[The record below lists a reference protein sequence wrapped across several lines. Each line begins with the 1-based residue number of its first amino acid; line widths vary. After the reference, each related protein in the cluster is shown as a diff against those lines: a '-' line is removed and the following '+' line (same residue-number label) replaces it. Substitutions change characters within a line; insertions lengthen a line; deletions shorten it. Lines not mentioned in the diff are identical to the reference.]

1 MSRVEF
7 FTTGTTFEFI
17 VLGMDI
23 AQSERSLEVPVL
35 RKIPLFSGSDAA
47 SGIPTFI
54 AMVAQSFQQSERKLH
69 ASHIILAAQ
78 GMGTQEPSLEVLA
91 EPVAILWHH
100 QPVTKSRLVSAT
112 LLPRIQA
119 QENLSR
125 LLLAYLH
132 LKPNVG
138 GCGGPIKRIGF
149 EANLLGMH
157 RTAAETHQIS
167 YDYQFT
173 YYFHIQIQSFTY
185 KFNQLSYNILSAE
198 NFLISYR
205 SC

>member
-1 MSRVEF
+1 
-7 FTTGTTFEFI
+7 
-17 VLGMDI
+17 
-23 AQSERSLEVPVL
+23 
-35 RKIPLFSGSDAA
+35 
-47 SGIPTFI
+47 
-54 AMVAQSFQQSERKLH
+54 
-69 ASHIILAAQ
+69 
-78 GMGTQEPSLEVLA
+78 MGTQEPSLEVLA

-157 RTAAETHQIS
+157 WTAAETHQIS

-205 SC
+205 SCWKHFCFGLQNYERASKNILKIFKSKEMDFKNKKTTRVKMGGVF